1 MTHRSAC
8 KPSVACPQFLPDLVG
23 ASDHGWSGS
32 VFRSLVRVSV
42 NWVRQ
47 LLWTMG
53 AIDPPL
59 RSSQPLQL
67 CLLQGGNPLFIGG
80 IELGI
85 GSLVILKRTDVHVGL
100 CHRRSTI
107 LFGLNGSGC

>member
-8 KPSVACPQFLPDLVG
+8 KPSVTCPQFLLDLVG

-32 VFRSLVRVSV
+32 VFRSLVRASV

-53 AIDPPL
+53 AIDPP
-59 RSSQPLQL
+59 S
-67 CLLQGGNPLFIGG
+67 
-80 IELGI
+80 
-85 GSLVILKRTDVHVGL
+85 
-100 CHRRSTI
+100 
-107 LFGLNGSGC
+107 